1 MAGKQ
6 FKAKLVP
13 EGEGRAWTI
22 LKIPF
27 RVEKVWGTRAMM
39 RVRGTINGIAYRSTI
54 FPLRDGSHLMMVS
67 KEMQASANAK
77 PGDTVKVV
85 MQPDTAPRV
94 VKAPPELKKAF
105 AKNKA
110 AKVAFEKMPYSHK
123 KEYVEA
129 IVEAKK
135 PKTRARR
142 IEGVLKMMVEWGKK
156 KS

>member
-27 RVEKVWGTRAMM
+27 SVEKVWGTRAMM

-54 FPLRDGSHLMMVS
+54 FPLRNGTHLMMVS
-67 KEMQASANAK
+67 KEIQADADAK

-94 VKAPPELKKAF
+94 VKVPPDLKKAF

-110 AKVAFEKMPYSHK
+110 AKAAFEKMPYSHK

-129 IVEAKK
+129 IREAKK
-135 PKTRARR
+135 PETRARR
-142 IEGVLKMMVEWGKK
+142 IAGALKMMVEWGKNRK
-156 KS
+156 

>member
-27 RVEKVWGTRAMM
+27 SVEKVWGTRAMM

-54 FPLRDGSHLMMVS
+54 FPLRNGTHLMMVS
-67 KEMQASANAK
+67 KEIQADADAK

-85 MQPDTAPRV
+85 MAPDTAPRM
-94 VKAPPELKKAF
+94 VKIPPELKKAF

-110 AKVAFEKMPYSHK
+110 AKQAFAKMPYSHRK
-123 KEYVEA
+123 QYVKY
-129 IVEAKK
+129 IVEAKQAE
-135 PKTRARR
+135 TRARR
-142 IEGVLKMMVEWGKK
+142 VVKALPMMVAWGRK